1 MPVAIHGNLGN
12 PPITD
17 ASAIP
22 SDVTVGKVFYNNDG
36 RQVGTGY
43 NRSTTT
49 VTLPYT
55 ENWNDRC
62 NMWVD
67 IDTYE
72 QHYTSGMYDGI
83 PYDSS
88 DYVSI
93 EGNHR
98 IIDVDYN
105 QTTYTIVNRG
115 NTNVFLAA
123 AEGRTFS
130 LIGPISYVVFC
141 FYPTELQIYHS
152 KYQEPI
158 TFNVRCY

>member
-1 MPVAIHGNLGN
+1 MSVAIHGTVGN

-17 ASAIP
+17 ATASP
-22 SDVTVGKVFYNNDG
+22 SDVTMGKVFYNNDG

-43 NRSTTT
+43 NKSMT

-55 ENWNDRC
+55 EKWDSIC
-62 NMWVD
+62 SMWVD
-67 IDTYE
+67 VDTYE
-72 QHYTSGMYDGI
+72 QHYVSDMYDTVR
-83 PYDSS
+83 YDSS
-88 DYVSI
+88 NYVSI

-98 IIDVDYN
+98 IIDIEYN

-123 AEGRTFS
+123 AEGPTFS

-152 KYQEPI
+152 DYQDPI